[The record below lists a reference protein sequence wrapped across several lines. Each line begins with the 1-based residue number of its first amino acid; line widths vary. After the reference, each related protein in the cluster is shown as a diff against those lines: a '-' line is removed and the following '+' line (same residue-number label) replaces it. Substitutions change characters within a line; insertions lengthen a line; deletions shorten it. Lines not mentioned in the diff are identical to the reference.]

1 MQKVVVG
8 GTFDFLHKGHRELL
22 KKADLLGGV
31 KIGLTSNEMAKQTKG
46 VEVEDYEKR
55 KERILEFFPEAEVEK
70 IEEPVGFAVEEDFD
84 YIVVSLQTKSR
95 AEKINEK
102 RKEDGKKEMEIVE
115 IELILAEDG
124 EPISSTR
131 IREGEIDEEGNLLKS

>member
-22 KKADLLGGV
+22 KKADSLGGV
-31 KIGLTSNEMAKQTKG
+31 KIGLTSNKMAEQTKG

-55 KERILEFFPEAEVEK
+55 KERMLEFFPEAEVEK
-70 IEEPVGFAVEEDFD
+70 IEDPVGFAVEEDFD
-84 YIVVSLQTKSR
+84 YIVVSLQTRSR
-95 AEKINEK
+95 AENINEK
-102 RKEDGKKEMEIVE
+102 RKEAGKKEMEIVE